1 MQVLEPM
8 AEEQDTSLRVKNLEE
23 EVETLRLRYE
33 QEEARHQATQV
44 APYHQCCCHYVCR
57 PF

>member
-8 AEEQDTSLRVKNLEE
+8 AEEQDKSLRVKDLEE

-44 APYHQCCCHYVCR
+44 EHYYQHLCGSLVVIT
-57 PF
+57 